1 MLNYSV
7 AELRNYSYGSDC
19 MKISGQKKIT
29 LEKGKTYLIPKGSIL
44 NGEIVL
50 PSEGDIRI
58 YIEGIWQIVNNDL
71 QFETGTSVYILDG
84 GKVA

>member
-1 MLNYSV
+1 
-7 AELRNYSYGSDC
+7 

-71 QFETGTSVYILDG
+71 QFET
-84 GKVA
+84 

>member
-1 MLNYSV
+1 MIKLQNTQTGQMPFYQSTTML
-7 AELRNYSYGSDC
+7 
-19 MKISGQKKIT
+19 QKKIT

-71 QFETGTSVYILDG
+71 QLRQELLFIF
-84 GKVA
+84 